1 MGAYLTPFQAL
12 GQQFM
17 SSALDAWLLLRFSVG
32 SIAAL
37 ARFFN
42 RNGFRASARVTLQQV
57 YYTGVEAL
65 PFLSLLSLLLGSTVL
80 VQSLPQLQG
89 VGAGNLIG
97 KILVISVVR
106 ELGPT
111 QDTAPTTDDASSD
124 EASSEERQ
132 KILDRLQKGD
142 ITPDEAIKQLEG
154 AE

>member
-1 MGAYLTPFQAL
+1 MSRMECPGCQTCVEGCFQPSSFDRLPPESLAFVELFVRRKGNLKEMEREL
-12 GQQFM
+12 G
-17 SSALDAWLLLRFSVG
+17 VP
-32 SIAAL
+32 
-37 ARFFN
+37 
-42 RNGFRASARVTLQQV
+42 
-57 YYTGVEAL
+57 Y
-65 PFLSLLSLLLGSTVL
+65 STVRHRL
-80 VQSLPQLQG
+80 DE
-89 VGAGNLIG
+89 
-97 KILVISVVR
+97 VVR

>member
-1 MGAYLTPFQAL
+1 MRKMIEHCPGCGGPLTVSRMDCGQCHTRIEGAFRPSAFDHLSPESLAFIELFVRLKGNLKEMEREL
-12 GQQFM
+12 G
-17 SSALDAWLLLRFSVG
+17 VP
-32 SIAAL
+32 
-37 ARFFN
+37 
-42 RNGFRASARVTLQQV
+42 
-57 YYTGVEAL
+57 Y
-65 PFLSLLSLLLGSTVL
+65 STVRHRL
-80 VQSLPQLQG
+80 DE
-89 VGAGNLIG
+89 
-97 KILVISVVR
+97 VVR